1 MSKSYSNLENY
12 NKNMLGSVNGPAEK
26 ESLHSHSGIVYAS
39 SEMLV
44 SLSHN
49 SQGKY
54 LTLNEAYSTSCGR
67 MIKRNCA
74 ESK

>member
-12 NKNMLGSVNGPAEK
+12 NKKMMGSVNVHEEK
-26 ESLHSHSGIVYAS
+26 VSLHSHSGIVYAS
-39 SEMLV
+39 SDMRV

-67 MIKRNCA
+67 MIKRNCN